1 MHFRHFLNFSQKHF
15 NLIDRYFNIVSI
27 SKEHGIGILDEPVT
41 FSSMRP
47 IHFYCEGPGEVHRGE
62 SVGIRCMVMNR
73 SPYDLEAVIVLKGN
87 TFLYSC
93 KIWYP

>member
-1 MHFRHFLNFSQKHF
+1 MLIYQYYSFIYQLNFCL
-15 NLIDRYFNIVSI
+15 LIHRYFNIVSI

-87 TFLYSC
+87 PFLNNLNFF
-93 KIWYP
+93 